1 MQIQYLFL
9 YFVLA
14 THLHKHN
21 ASIQVHK
28 FCRKNKL
35 KPCAQGY
42 LDDPG
47 ELDDGYCP
55 LGRRPIFMPIEK
67 PYSVEEEPV

>member
-1 MQIQYLFL
+1 MLEVYQNDSRTILSERTR
-9 YFVLA
+9 
-14 THLHKHN
+14 THK
-21 ASIQVHK
+21 QQRKVH
-28 FCRKNKL
+28 RKNKL